1 MTTRISRANEVPYA
15 PNTPRIAMES
25 HMSKTALKPTRL
37 LDFDSPEI
45 ATLIESKG
53 WKRMGEED
61 QRKAIYDFVRDE
73 IGLGYNER
81 DDLPA
86 SRVLADGYGQ
96 CNTKAI
102 LLMALYR
109 AVGQTTRLHAAWVDK
124 RLQAGVVPQAV
135 FALAP
140 SKILHTWVE
149 VFFRSRWVGLEGVIV
164 DKAFLGSVQ
173 AANPRCSGPFCGFAI
188 ATPRF
193 GSPPIEWTGEDTN
206 IQSMAVIGDLGVF
219 EEPELLY
226 AAHSQ
231 DLGVVRRMLYG
242 IVVRHWM
249 NRRVAAIR
257 RRKLLPLNKEPQHD

>member
-1 MTTRISRANEVPYA
+1 MKTLVSRTDP
-15 PNTPRIAMES
+15 
-25 HMSKTALKPTRL
+25 KPTRL
-37 LDFDSPEI
+37 LDFDSPGI
-45 ATLIESKG
+45 ATLIESRG
-53 WKRMGEED
+53 WRRIGEEH
-61 QRKAIYDFVRDE
+61 RLKMIYEFVRDE

-109 AVGQTTRLHAAWVDK
+109 AVGQATRLHAAWVDK
-124 RLQAGVVPQAV
+124 RLQAGIIPPTV

-140 SKILHTWVE
+140 SNILHTWVE

-164 DKAFLGSVQ
+164 DKAFLESVQ
-173 AANPRCSGPFCGFAI
+173 AANPGCNGPFCGFAI
-188 ATPRF
+188 ATPCF
-193 GSPPIEWTGEDTN
+193 GSPPIEWTGEDTS
-206 IQSMAVIGDLGVF
+206 IQSMAVTNDLGVF

-231 DLGVVRRMLYG
+231 DLGGVRRILYEM
-242 IVVRHWM
+242 VVRHWM

-257 RRKLLPLNKEPQHD
+257 RRKALR

>member
-1 MTTRISRANEVPYA
+1 MD
-15 PNTPRIAMES
+15 TP
-25 HMSKTALKPTRL
+25 MSKTDLKPTRL
-37 LDFDSPEI
+37 LNFDSPEI
-45 ATLIESKG
+45 LTLIESRG
-53 WKRMGEED
+53 WKRMGEEN
-61 QRKAIYDFVRDE
+61 QLKVIYEFVRDE

-109 AVGQTTRLHAAWVDK
+109 AVGQVTRLHAARVDK
-124 RLQAGVVPQAV
+124 RLQAGVVPPAI

-173 AANPRCSGPFCGFAI
+173 AANPGCSGQFCGFAI

-206 IQSMAVIGDLGVF
+206 IQSMAVTADLGVF

-231 DLGVVRRMLYG
+231 DLGVMRRILYAK
-242 IVVRHWM
+242 VVRHWM

-257 RRKLLPLNKEPQHD
+257 RRNLLPVGEETSHD